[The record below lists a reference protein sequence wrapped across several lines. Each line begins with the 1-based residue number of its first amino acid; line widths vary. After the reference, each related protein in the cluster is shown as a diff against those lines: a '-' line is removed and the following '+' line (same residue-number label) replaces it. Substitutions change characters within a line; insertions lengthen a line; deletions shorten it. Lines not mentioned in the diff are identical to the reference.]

1 MRQILSLL
9 LITGLLSSL
18 VSPIWALTPLESSA
32 TVTPPPAIVYPAGDD
47 FVRLQWL
54 IETNFAPKRYQYNCI
69 MNDTL
74 CPTYRYTSVIER
86 AIKLIIMKTYVGNE
100 VFYATKFGNSSLT
113 KDELESI
120 IAHRDSPWSAKI
132 PSMSDILRGIPS
144 GTSLAPWS
152 SRMFGGSISGDLL
165 DASFGL
171 DFTENANSSTMLGAI
186 ASKIKDLKISK
197 CQRANSNGDSYTL
210 CPWNGDISN
219 EYLPT
224 LDELLTE
231 DIYLDRTSVKIA
243 SIKDEFEYNIQKHIE
258 PKNTIDSSGAILTNY
273 IRVSSGYTLRYKK
286 DSYTLEEAKTKL
298 EEKTQN
304 SGSFVITSATKLPP
318 QELPCNQIASTQ
330 RSIDAYT
337 TRGKCTAVAANLK
350 EVQTALAAYNIDTM
364 KYPTDIMELSR
375 AYLPKFPQNFTD
387 NFSYKTTTNTQGQ
400 PDFEIRYIGHIGEW
414 QTDNTTPLKKD
425 YKAMLSGA
433 TVPEIPA
440 IFAHVPADSMVLYV
454 RNPANLLDILSAKS
468 DTTAR
473 LSGIDVSES
482 IRGFV
487 QTFFELQNFEKIEKN
502 LKHEMAV
509 VVNDLD
515 ATAPDIVIILSESDR
530 DALAPTAKAR
540 VVGSRDGYIYIA
552 SSKVSLDHV
561 MGLQSAQSMRDAPDF
576 QYVWTKK
583 SALVKDALVFV
594 GDEFFEKI
602 LSLETYI
609 THYRKYRDYHRL
621 SSLQELVWAYGDA
634 YGRAPT
640 SLGEFWLLGLSSLTG
655 SVLGEYSIVDGLV
668 SHRSIGTLRAPLTI
682 PEARYDLSTITRSE
696 LEDYQYN
703 ILGYRDMWRSSLD
716 PMGIVINRYGD
727 GMEIDFFMTPIPS
740 VSQWSELGN
749 MQRFFETTTKD
760 SLSFV
765 TNPRIRMGL
774 ASLAWGWDV
783 DRLKSKIQWDEM
795 VGREFDSWNRNMMG
809 DKNILDYIGGEF
821 ALTLGGVDPDIFE
834 GYNIEKIDAHIA
846 VQFKSEEK
854 GKEFIE
860 LIKKQFTSQ
869 LGGTEGMF
877 AKVLAKPIIEDY
889 AGKKIYYTEDIPVPF
904 AGKIGFAYTFVDD
917 FLIVGLNRPTIRR
930 VIDTAATGDK
940 NKLNIVDASTLEKG
954 TFVTMLF
961 DGVRTSQE
969 LSQLYRSNKPSIA
982 WIFDNTYTIPMGPL
996 LSSYYVSG
1004 DRARRLGQEVPV
1016 IDYRVGAI
1024 SFSGT
1029 GGSLRVAID
1038 EQGLSTLSGAT
1049 LEKWN
1054 TLKSDATFPKE
1065 ILSTSGI
1072 PLDMFLYLERQVDIL
1087 AVVLIA
1093 HLDRTIDGADTLLR
1107 NMTLGLSM
1115 GDDEIGFRVRMWRE
1129 RDPAAASTLGSFT
1142 GWMTP
1147 AVTWIVVW
1155 IVGILILVGIVTMV
1169 VISRRRTIS
1178 PVSIS
1183 VPVPAP
1189 ATVVTDIIP
1198 ESVVA
1203 PVVSDSTSTPSL

>member
-18 VSPIWALTPLESSA
+18 ISPIWALTITPA
-32 TVTPPPAIVYPAGDD
+32 TSVTPPPVIVYPAGDD

-54 IETNFAPKRYQYNCI
+54 IETNFAPKKWYQYNCI

-86 AIKLIIMKTYVGNE
+86 AIKLIVMKTYTGNE
-100 VFYATKFGNSSLT
+100 VFYATKFGNNSLT

-120 IAHRDSPWSAKI
+120 MAHRDSPWSAKI
-132 PSMSDILRGIPS
+132 PSMSDIVRGVPT

-152 SRMFGGSISGDLL
+152 SQILGGSISGDLL

-186 ASKIKDLKISK
+186 GSKVKDLKRSK
-197 CQRANSNGDSYTL
+197 CQTANSNGDSYTL

-231 DIYLDRTSVKIA
+231 EIYLDRTSVKIA
-243 SIKDEFEYNIQKHIE
+243 SIKDEFEYSVQKSVQNREIHDGSGGVTKI
-258 PKNTIDSSGAILTNY
+258 SSVVPTSYVLK
-273 IRVSSGYTLRYKK
+273 YKK
-286 DSYTLEEAKTKL
+286 DTYTIAEAKAKL
-298 EEKTQN
+298 EEKAQVST
-304 SGSFVITSATKLPP
+304 GSFVMTSQSSISTRD
-318 QELPCNQIASTQ
+318 LPCNQIASTQ
-330 RSIDAYT
+330 WPVDAYT
-337 TRGKCTAVAANLK
+337 TRAQCTAAMSNIMII
-350 EVQTALAAYNIDTM
+350 QTALSTYSID
-364 KYPTDIMELSR
+364 KSWVYPTELENSLKQ
-375 AYLPKFPQNFTD
+375 YLPNFPKDFTA
-387 NFSYKTTTNTQGQ
+387 NFSYKTTTDTQGQ
-400 PDFEIRYIGHIGEW
+400 PDYEIRYIGHIGEAP
-414 QTDNTTPLKKD
+414 TTTGNKKN

-433 TVPEIPA
+433 TVPEIPQ
-440 IFAHVPADSMVLYV
+440 IFAHIPADSMVLYI
-454 RNPANLLDILSAKS
+454 RNPANLLDILNQKS
-468 DTTAR
+468 NTTQR
-473 LSGIDVSES
+473 LSWLDMSES
-482 IRGFV
+482 IKGFV
-487 QTFFELQNFEKIEKN
+487 QTFFELQNFDKIQKN

-515 ATAPDIVIILSESDR
+515 ATAPDVVIILSEADR

-552 SSKVSLDHV
+552 SSKESLDHV
-561 MGLQSAQSMRDAPDF
+561 MGLQSPQSMRDAPDF

-583 SALVKDALVFV
+583 SALVKDALMFV
-594 GDEFFEKI
+594 GDEFFEKM

-609 THYRKYRDYHRL
+609 THYRKYRDYRRL

-634 YGRAPT
+634 YGGAPT

-655 SVLGEYSIVDGLV
+655 SILGEYSIVDGLV
-668 SHRSIGTLRAPLTI
+668 SHRSIGTLRSLHTI

-716 PMGIVINRYGD
+716 PMGVVINRYGD
-727 GMEIDFFMTPIPS
+727 GMEMDFFMTPIPS
-740 VSQWSELGN
+740 VSRWSELGN
-749 MQRFFETTTKD
+749 MQRLFETTTKD

-783 DRLKSKIQWDEM
+783 EKLRSKIKWDET
-795 VGREFDSWNRNMMG
+795 VGRGFDSWNREMMG

-846 VQFKSEEK
+846 VQFKTEEK

-860 LIKKQFTSQ
+860 LIKKHYTSQ

-877 AKVLAKPIIEDY
+877 AKVLAKPLIEDY
-889 AGKKIYYTEDIPVPF
+889 AGKKVYYMENISIPWV
-904 AGKIGFAYTFVDD
+904 GNIGFAYTFVDD

-930 VIDTAATGDK
+930 VIDTAATGDQ

-954 TFVTMLF
+954 TFFTMLF

-982 WIFDNTYTIPMGPL
+982 WIFDNTHTIPMDSL

-1004 DRARRLGQEVPV
+1004 DRARRLGQAVPIV
-1016 IDYRVGAI
+1016 DYRVGAI
-1024 SFSGT
+1024 SLSGT
-1029 GGSLRVAID
+1029 GWSLRVTID
-1038 EQGLSTLSGAT
+1038 EKGLSTLSGAT
-1049 LEKWN
+1049 LESWN
-1054 TLKSDATFPKE
+1054 TLKADATFPKE
-1065 ILSTSGI
+1065 ILSTAGI
-1072 PLDMFLYLERQVDIL
+1072 PLDMFLHLEKQSDIL
-1087 AVVLIA
+1087 GIVLIA

-1129 RDPAAASTLGSFT
+1129 RDPAAISTLGSLA
-1142 GWMTP
+1142 GWMNPTI
-1147 AVTWIVVW
+1147 WMIVW
-1155 IVGILILVGIVTMV
+1155 IVGILILVGIVV
-1169 VISRRRTIS
+1169 LFVIHRRRNSTLPS
-1178 PVSIS
+1178 MS
-1183 VPVPAP
+1183 VPAPFP
-1189 ATVVTDIIP
+1189 ATVVTDIAP
-1198 ESVVA
+1198 ES
-1203 PVVSDSTSTPSL
+1203 L